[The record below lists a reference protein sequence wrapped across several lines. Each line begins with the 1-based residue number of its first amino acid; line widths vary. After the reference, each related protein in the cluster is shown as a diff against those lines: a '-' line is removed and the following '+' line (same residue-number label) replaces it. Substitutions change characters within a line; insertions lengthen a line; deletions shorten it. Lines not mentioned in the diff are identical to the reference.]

1 MPEVSGPLVT
11 VGMTTFNQPE
21 KLKKAL
27 DCIVTQTYKSLEII
41 ISEDCT
47 PCEET
52 KRIIDQYETRDSRI
66 RAIHQETN
74 LGPPTNINFVLTQ
87 ATGEYFMWAD
97 DDDLRDKGW
106 VEALLNALVENKSA
120 VVAIGNVVAI
130 DEDEVAVQHCRPL
143 AFVGSR
149 MRRLAKYFLSD
160 EGGGK
165 ACVVCGMFKTDFL
178 QSIKPWGQYN
188 KRYFG
193 VDFLFV
199 LDCIQHGE
207 VVVDHSVTLYKRMPT
222 GQKLERSRWSIGML
236 LNRMQYYFNCARV
249 PSRGFDKAVLLMLI
263 PVKIMQSF
271 FVTIKSFLS
280 TK

>member
-11 VGMTTFNQPE
+11 IGMTTFNQPE

-27 DCIVTQTYKSLEII
+27 DCVVTQTYKNLEII

-52 KRIIDQYETRDSRI
+52 KKIIDQYEIRDSRI

-106 VEALLNALVENKSA
+106 VEALLKALIANESA
-120 VVAIGNVVAI
+120 VVALGNVVAI
-130 DEDEVAVQHCRPL
+130 DEDEVPTQHCRPL
-143 AFVGSR
+143 EFTGSR
-149 MRRLAKYFLSD
+149 TVRLAKYFLSD

-165 ACVVCGMFKTDFL
+165 ACVVCGIFKTDFL
-178 QSIKPWGQYN
+178 KSIKPWGQYN

-199 LDCIQHGE
+199 LDCLQYGDA
-207 VVVDHSVTLYKRMPT
+207 VVDRSVTIYKRMPT
-222 GQKLERSRWSIGML
+222 GKKAEKSTRSIGML
-236 LNRMQYYFNCARV
+236 LNRIQYYFNCALV
-249 PSRGFDKAVLLMLI
+249 PSHGFDKVALLMLI
-263 PVKIMQSF
+263 PVKI
-271 FVTIKSFLS
+271 IKSFIVT